1 MKHPFAP
8 YTRLA
13 VAGNVLLA
21 LLLILPAA
29 HAQDTPQIHGYEP
42 SNGVRLVLKG
52 SLSLSKAI
60 RLASQNNPEVL
71 IAHEDTTIAE
81 AEVQIARSARLP
93 IIGLGAAYI
102 LANDNF
108 FYTLSTGPGN
118 IPRSSAGEFN
128 LGLSLPLFTGGRL
141 EAQEARAKAQH
152 DASHFDLSASQRAS
166 IFAVRQAY
174 YQAVLAQTQEQV
186 YRDYVA
192 QREAALSN
200 TRERL
205 AVGKVPRVYLLRDE
219 TELATAK
226 QTLLAA
232 QSLKGGAFADLKRA
246 MGVSPA
252 SDFTLSD
259 DLQMRSSTLD
269 LTQFLSKIDQK
280 NPELAALRLQIQSAQ
295 ADLRI
300 AQAVFLPQVNLYGQ
314 GELRTPATDGFGNGG
329 SLVVAAT
336 LPILD
341 FGGRGAEVAKATA
354 ALHKAQIQ
362 LDAKEQDLS
371 RMVTR
376 AWLDLQQA
384 SGVIELTRAAVA
396 QAGEENRLA
405 QERFAVGR
413 SIQVEL
419 LDSSVTLLRKRLE
432 NLKAVYDQNVALAQ
446 LEQLTDPETP

>member
-1 MKHPFAP
+1 MNH
-8 YTRLA
+8 TRI
-13 VAGNVLLA
+13 VVVGNILLA
-21 LLLILPAA
+21 LLLTVPAA
-29 HAQDTPQIHGYEP
+29 IAQDTLQIHGYGLP
-42 SNGVRLVLKG
+42 NGERLVLKG
-52 SLSLSKAI
+52 VLSLSEAV
-60 RLASQNNPEVL
+60 RLSSQNNPEVQL
-71 IAHEDTTIAE
+71 AREDTTIAE

-93 IIGLGAAYI
+93 LIGVGAAYT

-108 FYTLSTGPGN
+108 FYTLSTGLGN

-141 EAQEARAKAQH
+141 EAQEARADAQR
-152 DASHFDLSASQRAS
+152 DATRFDLSTSRRAS
-166 IFAVRQAY
+166 LFAVRQAY

-192 QREAALSN
+192 QREATLSN

-205 AVGKVPRVYLLRDE
+205 AVGKVPRVYVLRDE
-219 TELATAK
+219 TELATSK

-232 QSLKGGAFADLKRA
+232 QTLKGGAFADLKRA

-259 DLQMRSSTLD
+259 DLQMRTSTAD
-269 LTQFLSKIDQK
+269 LAQFLSKIDQK
-280 NPELAALRLQIQSAQ
+280 NPELAALRLRIQSAQ
-295 ADLRI
+295 ADLHI
-300 AQAVFLPQVNLYGQ
+300 AQAVFLPQINLYGQ

-341 FGGRGAEVAKATA
+341 FGGRGAEVAKAA
-354 ALHKAQIQ
+354 AGLRKARIQ

-384 SGVIELTRAAVA
+384 SGVVVLTRAAVT
-396 QAGEENRLA
+396 QASEENRLA

-419 LDSSVTLLRKRLE
+419 LDSSVTLLRARLE

-446 LEQLTDPETP
+446 LEQLTDAEVP